1 MEKQMI
7 QALARTRRVAERKLA
22 DGESAFEKMLTA
34 FKQAKRNHPHP
45 VICSYYS
52 FAGLTARFRIAG
64 QELARHVAAP
74 FAHLSISGEG
84 KDAVELEVDL
94 WDENECEISYPE
106 ELRDLVEGVSDPNLE
121 RRVIIG
127 DKDRFIV
134 TRCRSMIT
142 WFDRA
147 RRHMIGWVSAGD
159 RLSLYERGHPMR
171 FPLLIWHADH
181 GVQVLHAGFVA
192 RNGDGVLFAG
202 KAGAGKTTAA
212 LWCVG
217 AGFDYLGDDYVGI
230 KGLKGGNF
238 EGYSIYNTAW
248 LEPDGSRVPFLAGK
262 ALQPESSYER
272 RKMVLVSDVF
282 PRSLASSA
290 EISVVM
296 IPRQVSGFMS
306 RTTPVSKGRALL
318 AVAPSSLLHL
328 PGSGDHRLQD
338 IAELIERVPTY
349 WLDMGRDFEA
359 IPSCVEAT
367 LNGIISK
374 SVS

>member
-7 QALARTRRVAERKLA
+7 QALARTRGVAERKVA

-34 FKQAKRNHPHP
+34 FKQAKRNHRCS

-52 FAGLTARFRIAG
+52 FAGLKARFRIAG
-64 QELARHVAAP
+64 QELFQHVAAP
-74 FAHLSISGEG
+74 FGHLSISGTG
-84 KDAVELEVDL
+84 KDPVELEVDL

-106 ELRDLVEGVSDPNLE
+106 ELGDLVDGVSGPNLE
-121 RRVIIG
+121 RRIVIG
-127 DKDRFIV
+127 DNDRFIV
-134 TRCRSMIT
+134 CRCRGMIT
-142 WFDRA
+142 WFDRT

-171 FPLLIWHADH
+171 FPLLVWYTDH
-181 GVQVLHAGFVA
+181 SVQVLHAGFVA
-192 RNGDGVLFAG
+192 KNGHGVLFAG

-212 LWCVG
+212 LSCVW

-238 EGYSIYNTAW
+238 DGYSIYNAAW
-248 LEPDGSRVPFLAGK
+248 LEPSGSRIPFLAGK
-262 ALQPESSYER
+262 ALQPTLSHER
-272 RKMVLVSDVF
+272 RAMVLVSDVF
-282 PRSLASSA
+282 PQRLASSA

-296 IPRQVSGFMS
+296 IPRQVRGFTS
-306 RTTPVSKGRALL
+306 RITPVSKGRALL

-328 PGSGDHRLQD
+328 PGSGDRRLQE

-349 WLDMGRDFEA
+349 WLEMGRDFED
-359 IPSCVEAT
+359 IPNCVEAT
-367 LNGIISK
+367 LNSVIPK
-374 SVS
+374 SVA